1 MKPADSQS
9 LEKLAEKL
17 EEELYRL
24 YSKVKLLYFIFILRC
39 SKYTVSMLLLLC
51 ASFLVFYKKK
61 YISYEQADYHVM
73 LKEQIEP
80 RLQVAIRSLSSQG
93 HQRQQMSHQ
102 TPSSSTYITMFPT
115 PGMA

>member
-1 MKPADSQS
+1 
-9 LEKLAEKL
+9 
-17 EEELYRL
+17 
-24 YSKVKLLYFIFILRC
+24 
-39 SKYTVSMLLLLC
+39 
-51 ASFLVFYKKK
+51 
-61 YISYEQADYHVM
+61 M

-102 TPSSSTYITMFPT
+102 TPSSSAYITMFPT